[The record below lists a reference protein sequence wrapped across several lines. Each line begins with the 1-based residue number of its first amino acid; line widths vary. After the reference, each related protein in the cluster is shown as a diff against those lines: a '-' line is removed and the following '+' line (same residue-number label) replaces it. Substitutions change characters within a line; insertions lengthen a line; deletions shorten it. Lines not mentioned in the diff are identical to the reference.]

1 MSATVASV
9 VALVT
14 ALLAAVPPILK
25 TFADRKRG
33 IKEAEVQEAKQST
46 QQWQAMIASQELII
60 DSYKEENERLRK
72 ILKEYEN
79 D

>member
-9 VALVT
+9 VALIT

-25 TFADRKRG
+25 TLADRKRG

-46 QQWQAMIASQELII
+46 QQWQAMIAAQELII

-72 ILKEYEN
+72 VLKEYEN
-79 D
+79 K

>member
-9 VALVT
+9 VALIT
-14 ALLAAVPPILK
+14 ALLAAVHPILK

-33 IKEAEVQEAKQST
+33 IKEAEVQEAKQNVRE
-46 QQWQAMIASQELII
+46 WQSMIASQNIVI
-60 DSYKEENERLRK
+60 DNLEDENARLRK
-72 ILKEYEN
+72 RLAKYEG

>member
-33 IKEAEVQEAKQST
+33 IKEVEVQEAKQST

-72 ILKEYEN
+72 VLKEYEN
-79 D
+79 K

>member
-25 TFADRKRG
+25 TCADRKRG

-79 D
+79 N